1 MKFENIENSEAIVH
15 GTLRMFISWNETVM
29 HYHQNNSCARGM
41 ESFSGLKFGVANLGP
56 CMIGRVKG
64 YQKKGSTRL
73 AHSNGGTR
81 LCTSR
86 LEKRSFKKLYDIV
99 DI

>member
-1 MKFENIENSEAIVH
+1 MSKRN
-15 GTLRMFISWNETVM
+15 GKLQW
-29 HYHQNNSCARGM
+29 
-41 ESFSGLKFGVANLGP
+41 LKFGVANLGP

-64 YQKKGSTRL
+64 YQKRGSARL

-86 LEKRSFKKLYDIV
+86 LEKGSFKKLYDIV
-99 DI
+99 EI